1 MVGRSV
7 NEESG
12 GEEREV
18 INGRVFCSVEFIC
31 DDLLNE

>member
-12 GEEREV
+12 GEEIEV
-18 INGRVFCSVEFIC
+18 TNGRVFCSVEFTC